1 MSFIL
6 GTDPQCRLAISSVF
20 VQYGGANFD
29 MVTKTS
35 TVSSLLE
42 GLRPDAILCHIK
54 FLCASIAATA
64 GVSSSD
70 AAAVVKKKTATA
82 KATGSYLSSSLSQ
95 SILLGN

>member
-1 MSFIL
+1 MSFVL
-6 GTDPQCRLAISSVF
+6 GTEPQCRLAISSVL

-70 AAAVVKKKTATA
+70 AAAVVKKTATA
-82 KATGSYLSSSLSQ
+82 KTTGSYLIALSQ